1 MPGGKRHGGAGG
13 KGRGSG
19 HLSHHNRA
27 KQRLKKYDED
37 RFVADMEAAV
47 AASMCI

>member
-1 MPGGKRHGGAGG
+1 MPGGKRHGGAVG
-13 KGRGSG
+13 KGSG
-19 HLSHHNRA
+19 HHSHHNRA

-47 AASMCI
+47 AASMCV

>member
-1 MPGGKRHGGAGG
+1 MPGGKRHGGAVG

-19 HLSHHNRA
+19 HHNRA

-37 RFVADMEAAV
+37 RFVADMEVAV
-47 AASMCI
+47 AASMCV

>member
-1 MPGGKRHGGAGG
+1 MPGGRRHGGAV
-13 KGRGSG
+13 GRGRGG
-19 HLSHHNRA
+19 HHSHHHRA

-47 AASMCI
+47 AASMCV